1 MSLFIIS
8 GYPWPSDTVKSP
20 VSLNQE
26 RDTQRRKTTFYFYFY
41 FIYFIVFEKSPMKS
55 VAGRPH
61 YCFLKFSFSPRVR
74 AVHRSQFQA
83 TSALWSKT
91 SNLHYSLMRL
101 PPSPPPPSP
110 AKHTQLSYAGLHHS
124 RGGCWAR
131 PGRPS
136 VTDSSSVT
144 NGRNE
149 FILVGTRDL
158 RTLWGANATCQPLP
172 FLSYRE
178 KGERRPSSGT

>member
-91 SNLHYSLMRL
+91 NNLHYSLMRL

-110 AKHTQLSYAGLHHS
+110 PNTHNSLTPGSITAMGGVGPGPVGLLW
-124 RGGCWAR
+124 RTRA
-131 PGRPS
+131 PS
-136 VTDSSSVT
+136 QTDVM
-144 NGRNE
+144 N
-149 FILVGTRDL
+149 L
-158 RTLWGANATCQPLP
+158 
-172 FLSYRE
+172 Y
-178 KGERRPSSGT
+178 